1 MFDNET
7 PILGDDFARIKEACY
22 ETAEVHGFHEAR
34 RKQDPR
40 IARNMTILS
49 LFTSEI
55 GEAVE
60 AMRHVAPDKYFDDLR
75 KKDGYYEELADLF
88 IRFLDHISE
97 LERED
102 EAFKFA
108 KVVQAKMAYNKS
120 RSHMHGKNV

>member
-1 MFDNET
+1 MINDKT
-7 PILGDDFARIKEACY
+7 PVFGDDFARVKDACF
-22 ETAEVHGFHEAR
+22 ETAEAHGFHEAR

-60 AMRHVAPDKYFDDLR
+60 AMRHVAPDNYFDDLH
-75 KKDGYYEELADLF
+75 KKDGYYEELADLL
-88 IRFLDHISE
+88 IRLLDHIAE

-102 EAFKFA
+102 PDFDFA
-108 KVVQAKMAYNKS
+108 RVMQAKMSYNKS
-120 RSHMHGKNV
+120 RTHMHGKNV